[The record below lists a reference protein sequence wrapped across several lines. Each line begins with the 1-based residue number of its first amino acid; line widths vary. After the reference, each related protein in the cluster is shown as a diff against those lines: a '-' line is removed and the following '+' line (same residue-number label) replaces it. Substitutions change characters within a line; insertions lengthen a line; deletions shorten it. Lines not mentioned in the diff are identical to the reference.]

1 MSRAIRKPPL
11 STAALREI
19 ISQASHTEK
28 HLNLGDETR
37 KSAMKFLDAWASAIP
52 EVYPEATGLWFNI
65 SKRKVFGRYLV
76 VWGIGEQ
83 PTLPE

>member
-1 MSRAIRKPPL
+1 MSRCIRKPTLPP
-11 STAALREI
+11 AALREI
-19 ISQASHTEK
+19 ISNASHIEK

-37 KSAMKFLDAWASAIP
+37 KSAMKALDAWASVIP
-52 EVYPEATGLWFNI
+52 EAYPEATGLWFNI